1 MFIFTEHSPKLTWT
15 GEDLGTCKDA
25 KFEFKYLSK
34 ISERVHYRIDPKI
47 PKFICPKDVRIEIE
61 NASPYLHYFDC
72 CYHGDRFKK
81 LEDQIW
87 EAHQG
92 SYCKFA
98 FSIFQL

>member
-47 PKFICPKDVRIEIE
+47 PKFICPKDVRIEIDWL
-61 NASPYLHYFDC
+61 P
-72 CYHGDRFKK
+72 
-81 LEDQIW
+81 
-87 EAHQG
+87 
-92 SYCKFA
+92 
-98 FSIFQL
+98 